1 MNIIYDIIFTRL
13 DIKNYIL
20 FKIMQEL
27 FEKKPWVQPL
37 AIAGSHLETE
47 EKENIKENISEK
59 GN

>member
-1 MNIIYDIIFTRL
+1 
-13 DIKNYIL
+13 
-20 FKIMQEL
+20 MQEL

-47 EKENIKENISEK
+47 KKENIKENILDK